1 MNTATT
7 ITPTLIEKEV
17 IPSLTFPK
25 EPIVRSTDQLSILR
39 KKLRD
44 SMVLGN
50 IHHQKIKI
58 VFQDSEGLKEV
69 RTTIWAA
76 DERFIVLKKGVDITV
91 DRVVELTLYLSCQLL
106 R

>member
-1 MNTATT
+1 MNTTAT
-7 ITPTLIEKEV
+7 IAPTLIEKEQ
-17 IPSLTFPK
+17 IPSLIFPK
-25 EPIVRSTDQLSILR
+25 EPILRSKDELSILR

-76 DERFIVLKKGVDITV
+76 DERFIVLKKGVSIPV
-91 DRVVELTLYLSCQLL
+91 DRVVQLTL
-106 R
+106 

>member
-1 MNTATT
+1 MNTTDTVAPKLVQKED
-7 ITPTLIEKEV
+7 IPNLI
-17 IPSLTFPK
+17 FPK
-25 EPIVRSTDQLSILR
+25 EPIARSKDESSILR

-76 DERFIVLKKGVDITV
+76 DERFIVLKKGVAIPV
-91 DRVVELTLYLSCQLL
+91 DRVVELTL
-106 R
+106 

>member
-1 MNTATT
+1 MNTAATT
-7 ITPTLIEKEV
+7 APILIEKEQ
-17 IPSLTFPK
+17 IPSLIFPK
-25 EPIVRSTDQLSILR
+25 EPIERSKDQLSILR

-76 DERFIVLKKGVDITV
+76 DERFIVLKKGVSIPV
-91 DRVVELTLYLSCQLL
+91 DRVVELTL
-106 R
+106 

>member
-1 MNTATT
+1 MNTTATVA
-7 ITPTLIEKEV
+7 PTLVQKED
-17 IPSLTFPK
+17 IPKLIFPK
-25 EPIVRSTDQLSILR
+25 EPIVRSKDESSILR

-58 VFQDSEGLKEV
+58 VFHDSEGLKEV

-76 DERFIVLKKGVDITV
+76 DERFIVLKKGVAIPV
-91 DRVVELTLYLSCQLL
+91 DRVVELTL
-106 R
+106 

>member
-1 MNTATT
+1 MNTASTMAH
-7 ITPTLIEKEV
+7 TLIEKEQS
-17 IPSLTFPK
+17 PSLIFPK
-25 EPIVRSTDQLSILR
+25 EPISRSKDELSILR

-76 DERFIVLKKGVDITV
+76 DERFIVLKKGVSIPV
-91 DRVVELTLYLSCQLL
+91 DRVVQLTL
-106 R
+106 